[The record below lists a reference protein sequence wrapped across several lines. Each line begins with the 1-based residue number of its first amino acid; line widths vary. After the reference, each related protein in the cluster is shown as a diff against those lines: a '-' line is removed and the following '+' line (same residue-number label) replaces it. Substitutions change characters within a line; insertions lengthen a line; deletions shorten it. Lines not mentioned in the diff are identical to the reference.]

1 MIKVDLTNIQ
11 SFLRLPYEAAL
22 SPRLRI
28 AHSHLQQG
36 DGIGGEFC
44 KACDHFVVVFVS
56 AFNALAA
63 IGELEWSVDD
73 EVEICRDLRREKA
86 ECRKMCGWE

>member
-36 DGIGGEFC
+36 DGLGGAFTG
-44 KACDHFVVVFVS
+44 S
-56 AFNALAA
+56 AHQPQDSARP
-63 IGELEWSVDD
+63 E
-73 EVEICRDLRREKA
+73 
-86 ECRKMCGWE
+86 